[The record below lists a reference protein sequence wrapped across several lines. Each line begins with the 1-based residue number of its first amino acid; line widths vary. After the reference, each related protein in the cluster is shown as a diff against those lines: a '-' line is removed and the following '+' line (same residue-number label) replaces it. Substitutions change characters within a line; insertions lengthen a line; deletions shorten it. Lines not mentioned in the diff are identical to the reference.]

1 MEIHKLKKKIC
12 MRKFW
17 LIALILLVPFMASC
31 GAPKKA
37 IQIKGSDTMVNLAQ
51 GWAEAFMLKNPDIAI
66 AVTGGGSGTGM
77 AALISNT
84 CSIAQSSREI
94 KNKEIEMAE
103 KRGVEPKEFIVA
115 NDGIALIAHP
125 SNPIAQL
132 TIQQLS
138 DIYTGKIKNW
148 KELKGPNQKIVALS
162 RDRNSGTHVFFLEE
176 VVKLGNKKSLDEFAA
191 DVLMMPS
198 SQAVIEEVSSN
209 PEAIGYVGLG
219 YVTKSQKILAVA
231 KNLGSPYIFP
241 TIETVKTR
249 KYPISRSLLFYTNG
263 NPQGQLKSFF
273 DFVLSKEGQQIVL
286 DMDFIP
292 AK

>member
-1 MEIHKLKKKIC
+1 MFKQL
-12 MRKFW
+12 F
-17 LIALILLVPFMASC
+17 LFLLLGLLFFVVSC

-51 GWAEAFMLKNPDIAI
+51 GWAEAFMLKNPDVAV
-66 AVTGGGSGTGM
+66 AVTGGGSGTGV

-115 NDGIALIAHP
+115 NDGIALIVHP
-125 SNPIAQL
+125 LNPISQL

-148 KELKGPNQKIVALS
+148 KEFNGPNQKIVALS

-176 VVKLGNKKSLDEFAA
+176 VVKMGDKKSPAEFAA

-219 YVTKSQKILAVA
+219 YVTKSQKIVAVA
-231 KNLGSPYIFP
+231 KDFTFPYVLP
-241 TIETVKTR
+241 AIETVRSKQ
-249 KYPISRSLLFYTNG
+249 YPISRSLLFYTNG
-263 NPQGQLKSFF
+263 EPQGQLKSFI
-273 DFVLSKEGQQIVL
+273 DFVLSKEGQQVVL